1 MERPLVA
8 VGGVIIKDN
17 KILLVKRA
25 HPPNKGM
32 WAIPGGKVEYGEM
45 LEDAVKREM
54 LEETNLKVRVLNLL
68 SLIQM
73 IKEGFH
79 YIILDFLCEITGGDL
94 KPASDAAD
102 AKFFSIDEIKN
113 LNTSPT
119 TKDMLIRYSN
129 KEQIPI
135 FITEISK

>member
-1 MERPLVA
+1 MDRPLVA
-8 VGGVIIKDN
+8 GGGVIINRN
-17 KILLVKRA
+17 KILLIKRA
-25 HPPNKGM
+25 HPPNKDM
-32 WAIPGGKVEYGEM
+32 WAIPGVKLEYGET

-54 LEETNLKVRVLNLL
+54 LEEANLEVKVLNLL
-68 SLIQM
+68 SVIQM

-79 YIILDFLCEITGGDL
+79 YVILDFLCEIVGGNL
-94 KPASDAAD
+94 NPASDAAD
-102 AKFFSIDEIKN
+102 AKFFSIEEVKN

-119 TKDMLIRYSN
+119 TKEMLIRYSN

>member
-1 MERPLVA
+1 MDRPLVA
-8 VGGVIIKDN
+8 VGGVIINRN

-25 HPPNKGM
+25 HPPNKDM
-32 WAIPGGKVEYGEM
+32 WAIPGGKLEYGET

-54 LEETNLKVRVLNLL
+54 LEETNLEVKVLNLL

-79 YIILDFLCEITGGDL
+79 YVILDFLCEIVGGNL
-94 KPASDAAD
+94 NPASDAAD
-102 AKFFSIDEIKN
+102 AKFFSIEEVKN

-119 TKDMLIRYSN
+119 TKEMLIRYSN

>member
-1 MERPLVA
+1 MDRPLVA
-8 VGGVIIKDN
+8 VGGVIINGN
-17 KILLVKRA
+17 KVLLVKRA
-25 HPPNKGM
+25 HPPNKDM
-32 WAIPGGKVEYGEM
+32 WAIPGGKLEYGET

-54 LEETNLKVRVLNLL
+54 LEETNLQVKIVNLL

-79 YIILDFLCEITGGDL
+79 YVILDFLCEVTGGDL

-113 LNTSPT
+113 LDISPT
-119 TKDMLIRYSN
+119 TKEMLIRYIN
-129 KEQIPI
+129 KDQIPI
-135 FITEISK
+135 FITEISR